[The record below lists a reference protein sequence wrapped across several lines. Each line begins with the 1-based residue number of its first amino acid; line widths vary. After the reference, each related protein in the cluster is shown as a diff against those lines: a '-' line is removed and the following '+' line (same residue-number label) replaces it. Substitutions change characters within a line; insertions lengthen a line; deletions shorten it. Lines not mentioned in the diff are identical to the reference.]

1 MMLLNFRND
10 SENLER
16 SLVCVLYEGKIIG
29 VAKHIVLCCEMLTML
44 LFLQ

>member
-10 SENLER
+10 SENLGR
-16 SLVCVLYEGKIIG
+16 CLVCVLYEGKIIG
-29 VAKHIVLCCEMLTML
+29 VAKHIAAHCEMLTIL